1 MANTYY
7 ILYFEYLK
15 WPNNRSPDCN
25 VDFLRHPQ
33 SFFGNAEKYHSYS
46 KIWRYIT
53 LQKISL
59 WSNKL
64 FFLYCHNNVDI
75 LHNNVDILHKV
86 SFTCSFFED
95 ERFGSDAVRR
105 VANERI
111 FRPRS
116 PQSYLVEKQTTKK
129 EQRYEERRQ
138 RPIV

>member
-59 WSNKL
+59 LSNKL
-64 FFLYCHNNVDI
+64 FFLYCN
-75 LHNNVDILHKV
+75 NNVDILHKV

-95 ERFGSDAVRR
+95 E
-105 VANERI
+105 
-111 FRPRS
+111 
-116 PQSYLVEKQTTKK
+116 L
-129 EQRYEERRQ
+129 RQ
-138 RPIV
+138 RCGTSSLERENFSSTQSTVLE